1 MGYGDCAGCPAGA
14 GFSDFI
20 ILLATAAIILMIFA
34 PVPPMAMHINM
45 FSSVDKFALMA
56 VPFFIFAGEIM
67 GHGGISKRIVAWV
80 LSIIGGVR
88 GSLALTT
95 VGTCTVFGAI
105 SGSSHGRGGWSS
117 FVRSATQCGL

>member
-1 MGYGDCAGCPAGA
+1 MEWVMGIVPVVLLVL
-14 GFSDFI
+14 GFPIFI

-45 FSSVDKFALMA
+45 FGSVDKFALMA

-88 GSLALTT
+88 A
-95 VGTCTVFGAI
+95 AW
-105 SGSSHGRGGWSS
+105 R
-117 FVRSATQCGL
+117 

>member
-1 MGYGDCAGCPAGA
+1 MEWVMGIVPIVLLVL
-14 GFSDFI
+14 GFPIFV
-20 ILLATAAIILMIFA
+20 ILLATAAIVLMIFA
-34 PVPPMAMHINM
+34 PVPPMALHINM
-45 FSSVDKFALMA
+45 FGSVDKFALMA

-105 SGSSHGRGGWSS
+105 SGSSP
-117 FVRSATQCGL
+117 ATVAAGAR